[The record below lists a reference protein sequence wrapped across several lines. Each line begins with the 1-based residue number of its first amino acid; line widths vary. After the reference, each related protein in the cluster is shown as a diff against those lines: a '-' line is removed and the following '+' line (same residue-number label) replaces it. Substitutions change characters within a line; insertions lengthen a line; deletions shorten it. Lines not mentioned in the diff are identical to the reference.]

1 MAANCNQTSGG
12 TPASGASLNKRY
24 LFKLVSNIIGL
35 GASGATQA
43 IIPRGLGPQ
52 AYGDFSFLTSFFS
65 LTVNNLE
72 MGTFQGFYTKLSQR
86 PQERT
91 LVGFYFSF
99 VAVMAALVVGFV
111 MVAHRSEIN
120 SFLWPSQP
128 MSYVYLAAGWAIMI
142 WFVQVLEGMG
152 DGYGL
157 TISTEMARVAQKVM
171 WLVWIIV
178 LFSLQKLNLVN
189 FFLFCYIN
197 TVLIILLFLWIMRS
211 KGYSLQ
217 GIWKFHPGQITA
229 YAREFF
235 TYSHPLFT
243 FSLIGMGA
251 NLFDRW
257 LLQVFSGSVQQGF
270 YGLSYQIGILC
281 FVFSGAMTPLITRE
295 FAVAF
300 GKNDLGQM
308 AQLFRRYIPML
319 YSVAAFLACFVAVQA
334 DKITYIIGGQSFKGA
349 VMAVTIM
356 AFYPIYQTYGQLSGS
371 VFYATGQTALYRNI
385 GIIFLLAGVPMTYLL
400 VAPANK
406 MGLDAGATGLA
417 LKLVLIQVLANNV
430 QLYFNARFLKL
441 SFRRYVLHQFGSVIC
456 FLTISF
462 LVASGLNQSGVLQ
475 DNYIL
480 NLVLALVLYGA
491 VVLIIALFRPALFGL
506 RQGDLGRLW
515 QNLYAEKS
523 TFFRND

>member
-1 MAANCNQTSGG
+1 MAANYNQGSGS
-12 TPASGASLNKRY
+12 PASGASLKKRY
-24 LFKLVSNIIGL
+24 FFKLVSNIIGL

-99 VAVMAALVVGFV
+99 SAVMAALVFGFV
-111 MVAHRSEIN
+111 MVAHGSGIN
-120 SFLWPSQP
+120 GFLWPSQQ
-128 MSYVYLAAGWAIMI
+128 MLYVYLAAGWAIMI

-152 DGYGL
+152 DAYGL
-157 TISTEMARVAQKVM
+157 TLSTEMARVAQKVM
-171 WLVWIIV
+171 WLVWIVV
-178 LFSLQKLNLVN
+178 LFSLQKLSLTN
-189 FFLFCYIN
+189 FFIFSYIN
-197 TVLIILLFLWIMRS
+197 IVLVILLFFWIMGH

-217 GIWKFHPGQITA
+217 GIWKLHPGQITA

-235 TYSHPLFT
+235 KYSHPLFT
-243 FSLIGMGA
+243 FSLVGMGA

-257 LLQVFSGSVQQGF
+257 LLQVFGGSVQQGF
-270 YGLSYQIGILC
+270 YGLSYQIGTLC

-308 AQLFRRYIPML
+308 AHLFRRYIPML

-334 DKITYIIGGQSFKGA
+334 DKITYIIGGKSFKGA

-385 GIIFLLAGVPMTYLL
+385 GIIFLLAGVPMTYLF

-417 LKLVLIQVLANNV
+417 LKLVLIQVLVNNV
-430 QLYFNARFLKL
+430 QLYFNARLLKL
-441 SFRRYVLHQFGSVIC
+441 SFWRYVVHQFGSVGC

-462 LVASGLNQSGVLQ
+462 LVAWGLNRSVALQ
-475 DNYIL
+475 DKIIL
-480 NLVLALVLYGA
+480 NLVIAFVFYA
-491 VVLIIALFRPALFGL
+491 VTVMIVALFQPALFGL
-506 RQGDLGRLW
+506 RQGDIGQLW
-515 QNLYAEKS
+515 KHLTAGKS
-523 TFFRND
+523 TLFRNG